1 MLAVL
6 RHRNFGLLW
15 TAGLVSYIG
24 DWVLLTVLPVFVYER
39 TRSTLASGMVLMMY
53 ALATLLMGSIAGVFV
68 DRWDRRR
75 TLVRVNL
82 LQAVLLPFLLLAL
95 HDTWWWVVY
104 PVAFLEGVF
113 YAFLYPA
120 ENALLPRLVGEDHL
134 MTANALNSL
143 NDNLARIIGPAIG
156 GLILAQANLG
166 AAVIVD
172 AVSYL
177 LAALLI
183 AGITASGQVENL
195 ITDDVARDP
204 TPACLWATVWHEWV
218 EGVRLIR
225 TTPLLRGLFLVIAVA
240 ALADTLNTPLI
251 APFVLNVVGADA
263 SAIGLLF
270 TVRGVAGLLGGV
282 LMARFGARFAPVRLL
297 GWGMVA
303 IGLGWL
309 ISVNVPLLPLIIAV
323 QLALA
328 PATIGWSTSQQTLLQ
343 SGTEDRYRGR
353 IFGAVDTTIAL
364 MGIIG
369 IGLGSGLGDV
379 VGIVPLYN
387 LSALLYVTA
396 GIVALISLRGVV
408 APQVAT
414 GNRGRGV

>member
-1 MLAVL
+1 VLAAL
-6 RHRNFGLLW
+6 RQRNFGLLW

-24 DWVLLTVLPVFVYER
+24 DWVLLTVLPVVVYQR
-39 TRSTLASGMVLMMY
+39 THSTLASGLVLMMY
-53 ALATLLMGSIAGVFV
+53 AVATLLMGSIAGVFV
-68 DRWDRRR
+68 DRWDRRQ
-75 TLVRVNL
+75 TLIRINL
-82 LQAVLLPFLLLAL
+82 LQAVLVPFLLLAL
-95 HDTWWWVVY
+95 HDDWWWVVY

-120 ENALLPRLVGEDHL
+120 ENALLPRLVGEQHL

-156 GLILAQANLG
+156 GVILARANLG

-183 AGITASGQVENL
+183 AGITAS
-195 ITDDVARDP
+195 ARAEGHAPKDAAP
-204 TPACLWATVWHEWV
+204 GVDRERLWVRVWHEWID
-218 EGVRLIR
+218 GVRLIR
-225 TTPLLRGLFLVIAVA
+225 VTPLLRALFLVIAVA

-270 TVRGVAGLLGGV
+270 IGQGVTGLLGGV
-282 LMARFGARFAPVRLL
+282 LVARFGARFVPARLL
-297 GWGMVA
+297 GWSMVA
-303 IGLGWL
+303 VGLGKV
-309 ISVNVPLLPLIIAV
+309 ITTNVPLLPLIFAV

-328 PATIGWSTSQQTLLQ
+328 PAIIGWSTSQQTLLQ

-353 IFGAVDTTIAL
+353 IFGAVDTTVAL
-364 MGIIG
+364 TGIIG

-379 VGIVPLYN
+379 VGIVPLLN

-396 GIVALISLRGVV
+396 GIVALSTLRGVV
-408 APQVAT
+408 ALRAT
-414 GNRGRGV
+414 SGDQITVR